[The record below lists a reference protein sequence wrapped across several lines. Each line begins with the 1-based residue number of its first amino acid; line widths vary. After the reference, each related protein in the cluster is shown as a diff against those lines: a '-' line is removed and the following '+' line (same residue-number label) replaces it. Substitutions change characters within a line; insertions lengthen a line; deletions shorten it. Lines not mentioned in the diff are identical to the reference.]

1 MATFDY
7 RSQID
12 NELQQLGMVAQHKVL
27 EFAKSLR
34 NSTNDSASAMVD
46 LIAQFAGSI
55 PIEDLHSMQRV
66 IEDGCEQVDVNEW

>member
-27 EFAKSLR
+27 EFARSLR
-34 NSTNDSASAMVD
+34 NSPNDSASAMVD

-55 PIEDLHSMQRV
+55 QIEDLHSMQRV
-66 IEDGCEQVDVNEW
+66 IEGGCE